1 MDQRTANDLKESAA
15 SLTMHGFGRLLSTK
29 SKAMRCIWLLLM
41 LFFVSL
47 VILTVMPTVRRYFK
61 SPSLTKVET
70 VRVSEMKMPAITVCG
85 PTLSKYRVKQFAEK
99 SNITLEKDKHGQISN
114 LEEILSKYDS
124 PAKLAYDTRT
134 FIINPKS
141 GLERLGIEYR
151 GYCYKIN
158 SNGTFIQRTAGPD
171 RSLEIVLFLNVS
183 DGMSISSRQ
192 PGDSVEVIIQDHKQF
207 PSVDSGTV
215 LAPVGH
221 LTQIEVKKT
230 EIRRLKSPY
239 PSKCTNGENMKL
251 LFKGE
256 YTINNCRLS
265 CFLSKVVHKCKTIYH
280 FYNLLLPKK
289 MRKPPSS
296 REDDFLCQNNIEK
309 TLRSEEYASCGCR
322 LPCNEIRFRKSA
334 SFSKWPSTQ
343 DIAWERVSL
352 GFEIGLNKSNLTEKF
367 VRDNFIA
374 INVFFGDMEYQ
385 KITEIP
391 MYTLDKLIGEIGGQ
405 MGIWVGAS
413 IFSLLELI
421 YLFVLFV
428 RFSWRKKRAFNL
440 DKSSAV
446 EEQ

>member
-1 MDQRTANDLKESAA
+1 MDKRTEIDLKESAA
-15 SLTMHGFGRLLSTK
+15 SLTMHGFGRLLISK
-29 SKAMRCIWLLLM
+29 SKAMRYIWLLLM
-41 LFFVSL
+41 LFFISL
-47 VILTVMPTVRRYFK
+47 LVLSVVPTIRRYFK
-61 SPSLTKVET
+61 SPYLTNQET
-70 VRVSEMKMPAITVCG
+70 VRESQMKMPAITVCG
-85 PTLSKYRVKQFAEK
+85 PTLSKYRLKQSAEK
-99 SNITLEKDKHGQISN
+99 SNITLKTDEYGQISN
-114 LEEILSKYDS
+114 LKEILSKDDS
-124 PAKLAYDTRT
+124 PAKLAYDTST
-134 FIINPKS
+134 FILKPKS
-141 GLERLGIEYR
+141 GLERLAIAFR

-158 SNGTFIQRTAGPD
+158 SNGTFIQRSAGPD
-171 RSLEIVLFLNVS
+171 NSLEIVLFLNVS
-183 DGMSISSRQ
+183 DGLSIATRQ

-207 PSVDSGTV
+207 PSLDSGTV

-221 LTQIEVKKT
+221 LTQIEIKKT
-230 EIRRLKSPY
+230 EIRRLKVPY
-239 PSKCTNGENMKL
+239 PSKCTNGQNMKL

-256 YTINNCRLS
+256 YTISNCRLS

-296 REDDFLCQNNIEK
+296 REGDFLCQGKIEE
-309 TLRSEEYASCGCR
+309 TLRSENFASCGCR

-334 SFSKWPSTQ
+334 SYSKWPSTRDLARQ
-343 DIAWERVSL
+343 RVSL
-352 GFEIGLNKSNLTEKF
+352 GLDMSLDERNLTEKF

-421 YLFVLFV
+421 YLFVQFV
-428 RFSWRKKRAFNL
+428 RFSWRKKRATYL
-440 DKSSAV
+440 EKSGAV